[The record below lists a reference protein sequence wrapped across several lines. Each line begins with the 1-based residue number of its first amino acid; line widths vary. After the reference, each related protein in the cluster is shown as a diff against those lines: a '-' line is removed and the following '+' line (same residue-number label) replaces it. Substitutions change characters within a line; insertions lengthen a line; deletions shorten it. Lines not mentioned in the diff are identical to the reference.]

1 MSQPSSEER
10 NAEQKSSAPKP
21 KRSSIER
28 IVVWVVIL
36 GLAGL
41 VGVQY
46 MLKADYDKNRKI
58 IKAALDQSTREAPVS
73 FEGLRSQLTKEPE
86 ISDYNERFMS
96 AKLYTLKWS
105 GLKTYKIE
113 LIVSKETGN
122 IIELKEDE

>member
-10 NAEQKSSAPKP
+10 NAEQKSSTPKP
-21 KRSSIER
+21 QRSPIER

-46 MLKADYDKNRKI
+46 MLKADYDKNREI
-58 IKAALDQSTREAPVS
+58 IAAALSRSSGENPVS
-73 FEGLRSQLTKEPE
+73 FESIRGQLTKEPE

-96 AKLYTLKWS
+96 AKLYTFKWS

-122 IIELKEDE
+122 IIELKEVE